1 MNLDDI
7 KASLQ
12 SNPNLNDEIR
22 IKLFGLVTIFH
33 KKLPEVN
40 LQKLNEKLKTV
51 KKLLVRYYF

>member
-22 IKLFGLVTIFH
+22 VKLFGLVTIFH

-40 LQKLNEKLKTV
+40 LSKLNEKLKTV
-51 KKLLVRYYF
+51 KISK